1 MNTSDNARKHTAD
14 QDTRLTPA
22 EKWEQARITNSF
34 LFYKIMTSNPEEC
47 RQLIEI
53 LLEKPIERIEFLTG
67 EHAIDIDWDAKG
79 IRLDV
84 YVKGTDEVYDLEM
97 QAVDTGEL
105 PKRARYYQGLI
116 DVDNHK
122 SGMRYKDLNP
132 QYVIFICLTDIF
144 ERGLPI
150 YHFENVCTDLL
161 SKPEKACFFNDEA
174 YKIFFNCSDYDKI
187 KNETEQKNVLQFFKD
202 GKETSAF
209 SQRLKQLETSAKM
222 NAQWRQQYMTWEM
235 EMNIQYHKGFDKG
248 YNDGIEQGRTEGI
261 EQEKRSTAL
270 KLVEMRLP
278 VEQIIQITGLSVEEI
293 LALKPAEMKV

>member
-1 MNTSDNARKHTAD
+1 MTTQPTNE
-14 QDTRLTPA
+14 QRLTPA

-34 LFYKIMTSNPEEC
+34 LFYKIMTSNPVEF

-116 DVDNHK
+116 DLDCLK
-122 SGMRYKDLNP
+122 SGMMYSELKP
-132 QYVIFICLTDIF
+132 QYVLFICLMDIF
-144 ERGLPI
+144 KRQLPV
-150 YHFENVCTDLL
+150 YHFEKVCTETL
-161 SKPEKACFFNDEA
+161 SSSEEPCFFNDEA
-174 YKIFFNCSDYDKI
+174 YTIFFNCSDYDKI
-187 KNETEQKNVLQFFKD
+187 KNETEQKKVLQFFKD

-209 SQRLKQLETSAKM
+209 SRRLKQLETSAKT

-235 EMNIQYHKGFDKG
+235 EMNIQYHKG
-248 YNDGIEQGRTEGI
+248 IEQGRTEGV
-261 EQEKRSTAL
+261 KATAL
-270 KLVEMRLP
+270 RLLEM
-278 VEQIIQITGLSVEEI
+278 GLSVDQIAQGTELTKEEI
-293 LALKPAEMKV
+293 LALKPAEAKV

>member
-1 MNTSDNARKHTAD
+1 MATQLIDEP
-14 QDTRLTPA
+14 RLTPA
-22 EKWEQARITNSF
+22 EKWERARITNSF

-67 EHAIDIDWDAKG
+67 EHTIDIDWDAKG

-97 QAVDTGEL
+97 QASDTGDL

-116 DVDNHK
+116 DVDNLK
-122 SGMRYKDLNP
+122 SGMMYSALKP
-132 QYVIFICLTDIF
+132 QYVIFICLTDVF
-144 ERGLPI
+144 GRGLPI

-161 SKPEKACFFNDEA
+161 SAHEKPCFFNDGA

-187 KNETEQKNVLQFFKD
+187 KDESEQKKVLQFFKD
-202 GKETSAF
+202 GTETSAF
-209 SQRLKQLETSAKM
+209 SRRLKQLESSAKT

-235 EMNIQYHKGFDKG
+235 EMNIQYHKGIEQ
-248 YNDGIEQGRTEGI
+248 GIEQGREQGIKQGI
-261 EQEKRSTAL
+261 EQGRSEEKRATAL
-270 KLVEMRLP
+270 KMIELNLP
-278 VEQIIQITGLSVEEI
+278 AEQISQITGLSKEEI
-293 LALKPAEMKV
+293 LELKAMCPSA